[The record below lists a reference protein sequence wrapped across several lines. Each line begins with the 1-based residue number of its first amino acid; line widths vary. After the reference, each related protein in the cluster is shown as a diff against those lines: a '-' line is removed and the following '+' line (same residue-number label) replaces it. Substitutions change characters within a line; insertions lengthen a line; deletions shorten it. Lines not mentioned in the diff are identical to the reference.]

1 VKKLQALPRPLLNTL
16 KLLAVIAGTLIGLYL
31 AVIFVS
37 YAAPFVIAFALAMAI
52 NPLVNWLAKKRKFTI
67 SRSAAALITTT
78 VALLVIF
85 WVLLLL
91 GSLLVKQATDMLKLL
106 PYHFPSLQRNLLAF
120 VAELGE
126 SMDIL
131 PDYVLQAIQ
140 NFIVNLGTTI
150 SAYTAGAAIFVF
162 DTARF
167 LPFLFLFVLLTV
179 LATYFFAKDYPKL
192 RAFVINNLPPSWL
205 KQYRIIKAD
214 LLAALIGYFKATLI
228 FIFVTFVLLLAG
240 LLMLKVKYDFIL
252 SVIISLFDA
261 LPAIGAGLFFI
272 PWSLYLL
279 IIGEK
284 TLAIGLFILY
294 VVVLGVRQVIS
305 PKILGDQFGLHPLS
319 TMIAMFLGLRLLGV
333 VGLVTGP
340 VIFLII
346 KHVVGYYTRGRSFK
360 EVIFG

>member
-1 VKKLQALPRPLLNTL
+1 
-16 KLLAVIAGTLIGLYL
+16 
-31 AVIFVS
+31 
-37 YAAPFVIAFALAMAI
+37 M
-52 NPLVNWLAKKRKFTI
+52 
-67 SRSAAALITTT
+67 
-78 VALLVIF
+78 
-85 WVLLLL
+85 
-91 GSLLVKQATDMLKLL
+91 
-106 PYHFPSLQRNLLAF
+106 
-120 VAELGE
+120 
-126 SMDIL
+126 
-131 PDYVLQAIQ
+131 
-140 NFIVNLGTTI
+140 
-150 SAYTAGAAIFVF
+150 
-162 DTARF
+162 
-167 LPFLFLFVLLTV
+167 
-179 LATYFFAKDYPKL
+179 
-192 RAFVINNLPPSWL
+192 
-205 KQYRIIKAD
+205 
-214 LLAALIGYFKATLI
+214 
-228 FIFVTFVLLLAG
+228 LLLAG
-240 LLMLKVKYDFIL
+240 LLLLKVKYAFIL

-346 KHVVGYYTRGRSFK
+346 KHVAGYYTRGRSFK

>member
-1 VKKLQALPRPLLNTL
+1 MV
-16 KLLAVIAGTLIGLYL
+16 GE
-31 AVIFVS
+31 
-37 YAAPFVIAFALAMAI
+37 
-52 NPLVNWLAKKRKFTI
+52 KRKFTI

-167 LPFLFLFVLLTV
+167 YLSFLFVL
-179 LATYFFAKDYPKL
+179 ANSAGN
-192 RAFVINNLPPSWL
+192 I
-205 KQYRIIKAD
+205 
-214 LLAALIGYFKATLI
+214 LL
-228 FIFVTFVLLLAG
+228 
-240 LLMLKVKYDFIL
+240 
-252 SVIISLFDA
+252 
-261 LPAIGAGLFFI
+261 
-272 PWSLYLL
+272 
-279 IIGEK
+279 
-284 TLAIGLFILY
+284 
-294 VVVLGVRQVIS
+294 
-305 PKILGDQFGLHPLS
+305 PKIIPSCEPCYQ
-319 TMIAMFLGLRLLGV
+319 
-333 VGLVTGP
+333 
-340 VIFLII
+340 
-346 KHVVGYYTRGRSFK
+346 
-360 EVIFG
+360 